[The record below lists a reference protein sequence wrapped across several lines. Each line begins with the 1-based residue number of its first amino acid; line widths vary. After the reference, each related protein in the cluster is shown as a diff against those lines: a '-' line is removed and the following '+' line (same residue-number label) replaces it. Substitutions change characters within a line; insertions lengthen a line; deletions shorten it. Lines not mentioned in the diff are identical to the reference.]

1 MPWFKACS
9 SAHTIR
15 KRYMWT
21 QIFLNTEKKS
31 PFSKIPG
38 YVWMVKYDSKTLRVD
53 ADFFKYGE
61 KISVFKN
68 TRLRVDGQIRFKNAT
83 CGRRFS
89 FKYGGKYL
97 RLRKYPATCG
107 RGLYVTLT
115 NISSRETNYFNN
127 FMQYLKPISSP
138 FLSLWYVLSMF
149 LSFGHFSASLS
160 YKKSFL

>member
-1 MPWFKACS
+1 M
-9 SAHTIR
+9 
-15 KRYMWT
+15 
-21 QIFLNTEKKS
+21 
-31 PFSKIPG
+31 
-38 YVWMVKYDSKTLRVD
+38 D

-68 TRLRVDGQIRFKNAT
+68 TRLCVDGQIRFKNAT
-83 CGRRFS
+83 CGRRLS

-97 RLRKYPATCG
+97 RFRKYPATCG
-107 RGLYVTLT
+107 RGLNVTLT
-115 NISSRETNYFNN
+115 NISSREANYFNN

-160 YKKSFL
+160 YKKKFLIKKTHLVLGITSPSSTQHILVLWSPTSTTQALLWPQPNVEHTDS